1 MTSVYRQVGRRVKG
15 HEMRSRNGPPAR
27 STAVPGPGPAP
38 VTIPENRPSYD
49 TRRTRCLDHLQP
61 DVRGRCADWTNST
74 VVVTSPER
82 SRLGRRLDRDALA
95 RPVLDVARDLLGCR
109 IARGGV
115 VVRITETE
123 AYAGGTDPASTV
135 LGRPTP
141 HNAPVFGPAGHAFVY
156 FTYGHHWMLC
166 VVTDGPGVPNVVLV
180 RAAEAV
186 SGQDLVAA
194 RRGTARPRDWCRGP
208 GRLTQALGVS
218 GSDSGADLCAD
229 DSGDDSGDDGAGS
242 SHGDELS
249 LWAPA
254 SDERPPV
261 LTGPRVGVRGPG
273 GDGTAYPWRFWLEG
287 EPTVSPYRR
296 AAPRPPA
303 RPGRGT

>member
-1 MTSVYRQVGRRVKG
+1 MTLSGERIGRD
-15 HEMRSRNGPPAR
+15 E
-27 STAVPGPGPAP
+27 
-38 VTIPENRPSYD
+38 
-49 TRRTRCLDHLQP
+49 
-61 DVRGRCADWTNST
+61 
-74 VVVTSPER
+74 
-82 SRLGRRLDRDALA
+82 LA

-135 LGRPTP
+135 LARPTP

-180 RAAEAV
+180 RAAEVV
-186 SGQDLVAA
+186 SGHDVVAS
-194 RRGTARPRDWCRGP
+194 RRGAATARDWCRGP
-208 GRLTQALGVS
+208 GRLTRAIGVTGSNS
-218 GSDSGADLCAD
+218 GSDLC
-229 DSGDDSGDDGAGS
+229 
-242 SHGDELS
+242 GDEDGDGLS
-249 LWAPA
+249 LWSPA
-254 SDERPPV
+254 SEDRPAV

-303 RPGRGT
+303 RPRRGS